1 MPFILLFTHSKVN
14 WISLHAVIVIDS
26 YISGYIHYVG
36 TKVWGGGKK
45 EKKGEY
51 IHFYFT
57 DNKNKNGF
65 VVDISQFLTYSM
77 FTDPGYEIIE
87 TTF

>member
-1 MPFILLFTHSKVN
+1 MIATSPD
-14 WISLHAVIVIDS
+14 ISTTSAPR
-26 YISGYIHYVG
+26 SG
-36 TKVWGGGKK
+36 GGGKK